1 MSPIT
6 ALEFDFLWELAA
18 PGEVPYPL
26 VRTSHG
32 KTMDERAQLRTS
44 TLTELAQR
52 GVVDRH
58 GRVEPV
64 LAGHFEVLAGGQ
76 LSVDSVHIAEPGSKA
91 VLAVVGSLHG
101 RGLLAVQD
109 ERGLWL
115 KEVPNDSLAST
126 IVGLLPPGERGTLR
140 SITMPVEQLMAG
152 AGADFLQRKGAKGGD
167 GGKDGKD
174 DEPVDG
180 DRKVLAQL
188 HAEERLRGGQIGA
201 NVLTEVGSRS
211 RSPVLSWFDTESGRY
226 LTKASRG
233 SDGREW
239 ITIAPAD
246 LATLRQRITELV
258 VGVERANKEAV

>member
-1 MSPIT
+1 MTEAGPRPIT

-26 VRTSHG
+26 VRVSHG
-32 KTMDERAQLRTS
+32 RTMDERAELRRT
-44 TLTELAQR
+44 TLAELAQR
-52 GVVDRH
+52 GVLDRH
-58 GRVEPV
+58 GRVEPR
-64 LAGHFEVLAGGQ
+64 LASYLEVLAGGQ
-76 LSVDSVHIAEPGSKA
+76 LTVDSVHIAEPGSKA

-115 KEVPNDSLAST
+115 KEVPNDGLAST
-126 IVGLLPPGERGTLR
+126 IVSLLPPGERGSLR

-152 AGADFLQRKGAKGGD
+152 AGADFLQRKD
-167 GGKDGKD
+167 GGAGAPEPGPAD
-174 DEPVDG
+174 D
-180 DRKVLAQL
+180 DRKVLARL

-246 LATLRQRITELV
+246 LATLRQRIAEMIA
-258 VGVERANKEAV
+258 GVHRSNKEAV

>member
-1 MSPIT
+1 MTEGGPRPIT

-18 PGEVPYPL
+18 AGEVPYPL

-32 KTMDERAQLRTS
+32 KTMDERAALRS
-44 TLTELAQR
+44 QTLAELFQR
-52 GVVDRH
+52 GIVDGQDRI
-58 GRVEPV
+58 EPQ
-64 LAGHFEVLAGGQ
+64 LAAHFEVLAGAE

-91 VLAVVGSLHG
+91 VLAVVGSLQG

-115 KEVPNDSLAST
+115 KEVPNGALAST
-126 IVGLLPPGERGTLR
+126 IVSLLPPGERGTLR

-152 AGADFLQRKGAKGGD
+152 AGADFLQRKD
-167 GGKDGKD
+167 GNGEAGQLD
-174 DEPVDG
+174 DE
-180 DRKVLAQL
+180 RKVLARL

-226 LTKASRG
+226 LTKTSTG
-233 SDGREW
+233 NDGREW

-246 LATLRQRITELV
+246 VATMRQRIAEMIA
-258 VGVERANKEAV
+258 GVQRANKEVV